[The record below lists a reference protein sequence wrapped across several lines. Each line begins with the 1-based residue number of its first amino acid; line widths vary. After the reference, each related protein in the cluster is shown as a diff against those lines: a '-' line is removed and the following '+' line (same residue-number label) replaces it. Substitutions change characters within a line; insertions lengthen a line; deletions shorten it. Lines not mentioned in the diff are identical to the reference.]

1 MKKIIAVSLFIFA
14 SNLFAQSAISKGSY
28 TIGGSIGYTNTSIDG
43 NSDSHSYFYF
53 NPSCGYFFIN
63 NFYTGLSLSYTH
75 TSYGATTENTIGL
88 GPSIRYYFAV
98 EKLNPFLGISYSY
111 NKSTYGNDEYSNTE
125 FTLSGGADYF
135 VNSFFAIEGSINYS
149 FINYKYPPEIFY
161 DSETSGK
168 IFNIGF
174 GVKYFIF

>member
-14 SNLFAQSAISKGSY
+14 SNLFAQSAISKGAY
-28 TIGGSIGYTNTSIDG
+28 TIGGNIGFTSTSMDG
-43 NSDSHSYFYF
+43 NSDSQSNFYF

-63 NFYTGLSLSYTH
+63 NFYAGLSLSYTH
-75 TSYGATTENTIGL
+75 TSYGSTTENTIGL
-88 GPSIRYYFAV
+88 GPSIRYYFIA

-111 NKSTYGNDEYSNTE
+111 NKSTRGNDEYSNTG

-149 FINYKYPPEIFY
+149 FIKYKYPPFYFMDDEIN
-161 DSETSGK
+161 GK